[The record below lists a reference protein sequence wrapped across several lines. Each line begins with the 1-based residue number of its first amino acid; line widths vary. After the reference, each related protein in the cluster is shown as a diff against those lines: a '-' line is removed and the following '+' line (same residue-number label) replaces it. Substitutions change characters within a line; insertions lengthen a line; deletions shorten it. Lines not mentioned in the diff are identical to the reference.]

1 MATQRLYRVTF
12 TSQGNVYEIYAKNVG
27 SAGLLGFVEISNLV
41 WSQKSAVVIDPGE
54 DRLKHEFA
62 GVKRFFVP
70 MHAVVR
76 IDEVDREGAAKVTP
90 GADAPRE
97 GEPRPRGAVA
107 QFPIFVP
114 PPGDKKH

>member
-1 MATQRLYRVTF
+1 MAAHRIYRISF
-12 TSQGNVYEIYAKNVG
+12 TSQGSVYEIYARNVG
-27 SAGLLGFVEISNLV
+27 SASLLGFVEISNLV

-70 MHAVVR
+70 MHAVLR

-90 GADAPRE
+90 GAEATTPSE
-97 GEPRPRGAVA
+97 GRARGTVA